1 MHQGIVK
8 NILIL
13 KALGEK
19 MFQVSLL
26 TSAVLLITFGVSCLT
41 NTEPPLSVFMF
52 MCHSLCVLLFMNLT
66 NNLILVNYLIQW
78 PYIQVRLNPDVLG
91 IRTSYKFWEDT
102 LPFLIHLQKLGA
114 FLVAQLVKKKKKS
127 AWYVGDPGS
136 IPGLR
141 RAPGKGNSYPLQYF
155 GLANFMDCIVHGV
168 TKSWIR
174 LSNFHFT
181 ESSLWHFIYSMDCH
195 IIS

>member
-114 FLVAQLVKKKKKS
+114 FLVAQLVKKKKK
-127 AWYVGDPGS
+127 
-136 IPGLR
+136 ICLICR
-141 RAPGKGNSYPLQYF
+141 RPRFYSWIEKSSWKREQLPTPVFWPGKF
-155 GLANFMDCIVHGV
+155 HGLYSPWGHQELDK
-168 TKSWIR
+168 TEQ
-174 LSNFHFT
+174 LS
-181 ESSLWHFIYSMDCH
+181 LYRK
-195 IIS
+195 